1 MHWSDSGV
9 ASWYDFASAIY
20 EIGLEKRLFENNLK
34 IIPVSHNE
42 YKTLARR
49 PSFSVLNTKQ
59 THQIFNLEY
68 SHWRENLFN
77 EIQTFNF

>member
-20 EIGLEKRLFENNLK
+20 EIGLEKRLFENSLK

-42 YKTLARR
+42 YETLAKR
-49 PSFSVLNTKQ
+49 PSFSLLNTEQ

-68 SHWRENLFN
+68 SHWRENLFE
-77 EIQTFNF
+77 EIQTLNF